1 MSRQWPRLSVAR
13 APCGDDAPPQ
23 PQDAP
28 EAALLAQ
35 AVPPAGGADAAEGD
49 AADVPLFAY
58 AARDD
63 GDGRR
68 SDGDGSDDSEA
79 DADAE
84 LGAAARDDAF
94 PDAPSDAEGAPSD
107 LLAPSDDAELDAAP
121 AAAEE
126 QLLDDDAEID
136 EPPEAPPEEED
147 AALSDS
153 EPIPADDDD
162 DDGDG
167 DGDATSPASPAAAS
181 PTPPRATP
189 PGGATRA
196 PGRRV
201 QTASGPGKRGA
212 SAKAGAVVGTDY
224 GALYSCFEEIFTA
237 FARVPGAPPA
247 ARRAD
252 ARAVADLYRSTAA
265 AADAWLASHD
275 GAGDDDG
282 APSPGAAAAAAMR
295 AFWPAAA
302 AAAASEAPRGGSRGV
317 RYYRCPC
324 EAHAEVSSIVA
335 RALSDTDA
343 VGEWRLEESGSG
355 AELPPGLG
363 GLYNLLWTWASA
375 HRPARPGELLT
386 WQRCN
391 HFAGIKAL
399 TRKDLLARHL
409 ERCRRA
415 RGAAFDLC
423 PRTFQLPGE
432 YVAFVDAFSK
442 AAEEAAEAGGRPPLW
457 IMKPVGLS
465 RGRGIFLVSD
475 LGDVAYGEAHVVQRY
490 IEKPLLVDGH
500 KFDLR
505 LYVLVTSFAPVEA
518 FLYSE
523 GFARFSS
530 ERYSLADAR
539 NLRVHL
545 TNYSVQKVGLTP
557 GAAVAAPAP
566 LAGLS
571 AAAAGGSKCSL
582 AHLWGVLRARRVDVG
597 ALWSRIGDVVRRSLY
612 AVHDVIPHQPN
623 AFELLGYDIMVDAQ
637 LKPWLIEVNS
647 SPSLETDH
655 PVDEAIKTRLVRDVA
670 ALLDP
675 PAFDRAALAAVLRRR
690 AAGGRAAPRG
700 SDGTMGMGTL
710 AEERAALNADLNAI
724 LGGALPRR
732 TGEMPAEAGLFSRV
746 VPSPEWDALLTPRAA
761 KDSAGSAKPGRPPR
775 GS

>member
-23 PQDAP
+23 PEAAP

-35 AVPPAGGADAAEGD
+35 AAPPAGGADAHEG
-49 AADVPLFAY
+49 DVPLFAY

-63 GDGRR
+63 GDG
-68 SDGDGSDDSEA
+68 SSDGSDA
-79 DADAE
+79 DGDAE
-84 LGAAARDDAF
+84 LDAAALDAF

-107 LLAPSDDAELDAAP
+107 LLRSEPSSDVELEAAP
-121 AAAEE
+121 ADAAEHAA
-126 QLLDDDAEID
+126 DAEID
-136 EPPEAPPEEED
+136 EPPESLPEED
-147 AALSDS
+147 AAALSDA
-153 EPIPADDDD
+153 EPTPADDDD
-162 DDGDG
+162 DDD
-167 DGDATSPASPAAAS
+167 DDDASPASPAAAS

-189 PGGATRA
+189 PSGLRT
-196 PGRRV
+196 PGRRA
-201 QTASGPGKRGA
+201 QTATGPGKRGA
-212 SAKAGAVVGTDY
+212 AKPGAVVGTDY
-224 GALYSCFEEIFTA
+224 GALYGCFEEIFTA

-265 AADAWLASHD
+265 ALDAWCASH
-275 GAGDDDG
+275 AGDGDDG
-282 APSPGAAAAAAMR
+282 APSPGAAVAAAMR

-302 AAAASEAPRGGSRGV
+302 AAAAAAAEATRSSSRGV

-324 EAHAEVSSIVA
+324 EAHEEVSSIVA
-335 RALSDTDA
+335 SALADADA
-343 VGEWRLEESGSG
+343 VGEWRLEESGGG
-355 AELPPGLG
+355 ADATPGLG
-363 GLYNLLWTWASA
+363 GVWNLLWTWASA

-415 RGAAFDLC
+415 RGPAFDLC

-442 AAEEAAEAGGRPPLW
+442 AAEEAAEASGRPPLW

-475 LGDVAYGEAHVVQRY
+475 LSDVAYGEAHVVQRY

-582 AHLWGVLRARRVDVG
+582 AHRWGVLRARRVDVG
-597 ALWSRIGDVVRRSLY
+597 ALWGRIGDVVRRSLY

-732 TGEMPAEAGLFSRV
+732 TGEMPAAPGLFARV
-746 VPSPEWDALLTPRAA
+746 APSPEWDALLAPRAA
-761 KDSAGSAKPGRPPR
+761 KDSAGSGKPGRPPR

>member
-1 MSRQWPRLSVAR
+1 MTRPPGSGEAE
-13 APCGDDAPPQ
+13 PQ
-23 PQDAP
+23 PEAEAAP

-35 AVPPAGGADAAEGD
+35 AVPLAGGAEAESEGEPV
-49 AADVPLFAY
+49 ADVALFAY

-63 GDGRR
+63 GDERR
-68 SDGDGSDDSEA
+68 SDGGSSDSGSDAEVGV
-79 DADAE
+79 DADAGTE
-84 LGAAARDDAF
+84 AF
-94 PDAPSDAEGAPSD
+94 PAAPSDADDSDTAEPSD
-107 LLAPSDDAELDAAP
+107 APTDSELDAAP
-121 AAAEE
+121 AS
-126 QLLDDDAEID
+126 DAGI
-136 EPPEAPPEEED
+136 EPPEAPLEVED
-147 AALSDS
+147 AALSDADL
-153 EPIPADDDD
+153 PIEADVADDAVSVSDD
-162 DDGDG
+162 ADDVTQ
-167 DGDATSPASPAAAS
+167 TSPAEAVPAAM
-181 PTPPRATP
+181 PPRATP
-189 PGGATRA
+189 PAAGARV
-196 PGRRV
+196 PGRRA
-201 QTASGPGKRGA
+201 QTASGPGKRGGAA
-212 SAKAGAVVGTDY
+212 SPAVVGTDY
-224 GALYSCFEEIFTA
+224 GALYSCFEEVFTA
-237 FARVPGAPPA
+237 FARPPGAPPA
-247 ARRAD
+247 ARRAE
-252 ARAVADLYRSTAA
+252 ARAVADLYRLTAA
-265 AADAWLASHD
+265 AADAWLAARSD
-275 GAGDDDG
+275 GDDG
-282 APSPGAAAAAAMR
+282 APSPGAAAAAAAMR
-295 AFWPAAA
+295 AFWPSAAA
-302 AAAASEAPRGGSRGV
+302 AQDEASNGNATRLA

-335 RALSDTDA
+335 RALGDADA
-343 VGEWRLEESGSG
+343 VGDWRLEESGTGSE
-355 AELPPGLG
+355 APGLA
-363 GLYNLLWTWASA
+363 GLYNLLWTWSSA
-375 HRPARPGELLT
+375 HRPSHPGELLT

-409 ERCRRA
+409 ERARRS

-432 YVAFVDAFSK
+432 YVAFVDAFTK
-442 AAEEAAEAGGRPPLW
+442 AAEEAEGGRAPLW

-518 FLYSE
+518 FLYAE

-597 ALWSRIGDVVRRSLY
+597 ALWARIGDVVRRSLY
-612 AVHDVIPHQPN
+612 AVHDVVPFQPN
-623 AFELLGYDIMVDAQ
+623 AFELLGYDIMVDAA

-655 PVDEAIKTRLVRDVA
+655 PVDDAIKTRLVRDVA
-670 ALLDP
+670 TLLDP

-700 SDGTMGMGTL
+700 SDGAMGMGTL

-724 LGGALPRR
+724 LGGAMPRR
-732 TGEMPAEAGLFSRV
+732 TGEPPAQPGLFARLA
-746 VPSPEWDALLTPRAA
+746 PSPEWDALLAGRAGKDSGGGAA
-761 KDSAGSAKPGRPPR
+761 KQGRPPR
-775 GS
+775 AS